1 MAVAQLELTRIG
13 EESRCVLDLVMR
25 LAYNLIDT
33 LGGGESSSPTYM
45 DDFRGRRR
53 HVRQETGA
61 VGQRREG
68 CRGPVRA
75 AQQNDVVGEGVD
87 MPVACEHV

>member
-1 MAVAQLELTRIG
+1 MVEAQQAPTCRKPR
-13 EESRCVLDLVMR
+13 SRSVLDLVMR

-33 LGGGESSSPTYM
+33 LGGGGPSSSTSM
-45 DDFRGRRR
+45 DDLRGRRR
-53 HVRQETGA
+53 HLRQEPGA